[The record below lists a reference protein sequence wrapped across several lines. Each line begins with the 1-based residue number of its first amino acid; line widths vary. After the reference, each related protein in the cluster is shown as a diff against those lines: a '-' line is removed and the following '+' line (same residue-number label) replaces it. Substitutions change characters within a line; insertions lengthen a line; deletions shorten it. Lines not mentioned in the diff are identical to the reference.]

1 MMLLFRWQDHPMSV
15 IIDQLCAIS
24 VAASKLG
31 IDLASNM
38 NPAATPGEI
47 KSETKELPFELP
59 SEVLDLYRWKN
70 GVQLR
75 GQGCEPHLLPGFYFM
90 PLQRSVEI
98 TRILIGTVGPE
109 YSDWR
114 KSWYSLCEDLAGD
127 HYGLEVSRGE
137 ESFGRIYYV
146 QGVRDPF
153 PAFWSFEMMLRSILE
168 CYKQDAYF
176 INEDG
181 CLEEDV
187 EKCHQI
193 CRQFN
198 QGLSPYKFWVLGE

>member
-1 MMLLFRWQDHPMSV
+1 MSA
-15 IIDQLCAIS
+15 ITNHLYEIS

-38 NPAATPGEI
+38 NPAATPEEI
-47 KSETKELPFELP
+47 ESETKELPFQLP

-70 GVQLR
+70 GVLLR
-75 GQGCEPHLLPGFYFM
+75 GQQCETRMVPRFYFM
-90 PLQRSVEI
+90 PLQRSVAS
-98 TRILIGTVGPE
+98 TRFRISTVGSD
-109 YSDWR
+109 YSEWR

-127 HYGLEVSRGE
+127 HYALEVSRGE
-137 ESFGRIYYV
+137 ESCGRIYSV

-168 CYKQDAYF
+168 CYRQGAYY
-176 INEDG
+176 IDEDG
-181 CLEEDV
+181 CLDEDV
-187 EKCHQI
+187 EICDPI

-198 QGLSPYKFWVLGE
+198 NGLSPYKYYELS